1 MNKLFTVVKWVKLI
15 KTFLEYLTFHL
26 YNCFLVPL
34 SLYSG
39 LWERIVL
46 FSTPCNHQNKRAMA
60 PWTEIIHLNKSN
72 KMIPIKLLDSR
83 CIYTLYTIISLFQL
97 LKTTINLFITELK
110 SKSCDVHN
118 NIEENNCQST
128 QSLSDPPAS
137 VETSMITLFY
147 TITQTH
153 YFLPKLWWYIEK

>member
-1 MNKLFTVVKWVKLI
+1 MFLKMKGFCLNFLLQSQPIQNIMFFKKTFSYSSLFYRSDYSANASLNQNVKWVKLI

-72 KMIPIKLLDSR
+72 H
-83 CIYTLYTIISLFQL
+83 T
-97 LKTTINLFITELK
+97 
-110 SKSCDVHN
+110 SCN
-118 NIEENNCQST
+118 G
-128 QSLSDPPAS
+128 
-137 VETSMITLFY
+137 LFY
-147 TITQTH
+147 KRILFYAGIGFQ
-153 YFLPKLWWYIEK
+153 K